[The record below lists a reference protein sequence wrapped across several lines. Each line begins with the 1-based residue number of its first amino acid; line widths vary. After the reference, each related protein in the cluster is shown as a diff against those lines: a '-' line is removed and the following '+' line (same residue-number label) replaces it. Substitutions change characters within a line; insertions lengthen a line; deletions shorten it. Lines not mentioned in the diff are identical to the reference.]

1 MSHTMFR
8 LTPLALLIS
17 PLALQSCGDKDAED
31 TSGTVYCSPEA
42 NAGADQSV
50 ALASVVTL
58 DATASGYP
66 ESCNQEGEDALV
78 YTWSF
83 DAVPVDS
90 YIDVSALSDNGS
102 NAASGATFTPDISGT
117 YVLSLL
123 VCDETSCSP
132 PDIVVVTASAGDAAP
147 VADAGADG
155 TAEVDTRVEL
165 DGSASYDPE
174 GAELEFSWALS
185 SAPSCSDL
193 GPDDLFNPTS
203 SKPTL
208 ICDCDGV
215 FVASLVV
222 SDGSA
227 WSSPDYVSVTCSSGN
242 QLPIA
247 DAGDSESLAPCDGS
261 TIQLNGFGSYDPE
274 GEELEYQWTVVSVPS
289 GSTVDESALTSL
301 SDASPYF
308 TWDVPGEYTFQLQVY
323 DGTLWSAPDVVTLV
337 AQDLTANLKP
347 VANAGEDQSTSA
359 TASCTTSAYVWT
371 CDDCEGQE
379 FDLDASGSYDPDGDS
394 LSYTWTDLSG
404 VSTISSRNSASSMVS
419 VPPTAATYN
428 VSTSHSFN
436 VQLDVADCATSS
448 TDVVTVTV
456 SCKGEK

>member
-123 VCDETSCSP
+123 VCDDTSCSP

-147 VADAGADG
+147 
-155 TAEVDTRVEL
+155 L
-165 DGSASYDPE
+165 
-174 GAELEFSWALS
+174 
-185 SAPSCSDL
+185 
-193 GPDDLFNPTS
+193 
-203 SKPTL
+203 
-208 ICDCDGV
+208 
-215 FVASLVV
+215 
-222 SDGSA
+222 
-227 WSSPDYVSVTCSSGN
+227 
-242 QLPIA
+242 
-247 DAGDSESLAPCDGS
+247 
-261 TIQLNGFGSYDPE
+261 
-274 GEELEYQWTVVSVPS
+274 
-289 GSTVDESALTSL
+289 
-301 SDASPYF
+301 
-308 TWDVPGEYTFQLQVY
+308 
-323 DGTLWSAPDVVTLV
+323 
-337 AQDLTANLKP
+337 
-347 VANAGEDQSTSA
+347 
-359 TASCTTSAYVWT
+359 
-371 CDDCEGQE
+371 
-379 FDLDASGSYDPDGDS
+379 
-394 LSYTWTDLSG
+394 
-404 VSTISSRNSASSMVS
+404 
-419 VPPTAATYN
+419 
-428 VSTSHSFN
+428 H
-436 VQLDVADCATSS
+436 
-448 TDVVTVTV
+448 
-456 SCKGEK
+456 